1 MILTRDG
8 LGRATNQADSICCT
22 VSRPLVAASHWEESF
37 AILLD
42 AILSPCSRSAL
53 IAIVSAMRALEAVSA
68 SAPTVKITIPTT
80 VSISVKPRGPPRVR
94 IVSEYACELTLRH
107 SGSTGEIDSFPVH
120 SAAVQREWMQT
131 KKTGRLS
138 TPRLPKTSFDL
149 ITRRLLRQRR

>member
-107 SGSTGEIDSFPVH
+107 SGSTGETDSIPGAF
-120 SAAVQREWMQT
+120 SCCSEGMDAN
-131 KKTGRLS
+131 KKDGA
-138 TPRLPKTSFDL
+138 SFDAPSS
-149 ITRRLLRQRR
+149 QD